1 MDIQMLYW
9 HWLVLGLLLVVGEI
23 FIPSFTILWFGLG
36 ALVVGLI
43 ELLIPMSLSVQILLW
58 TLSSVVFTLV
68 WFKIIKVKMAQ
79 GNRGE
84 EARNDAIGA
93 SGLVTKLPTQS
104 TQGRIRFSTPVMDS
118 DEWEF
123 SCDSVVELGDRLH
136 IKEVSGYFLVG
147 TKLNESIRQLV
158 N

>member
-36 ALVVGLI
+36 ALVVGVV

-58 TLSSVVFTLV
+58 TVSSVVFTLV

-104 TQGRIRFSTPVMDS
+104 TQGRMRFSTPVMDS
-118 DEWEF
+118 DEWKF
-123 SCDSVVELGDRLH
+123 SCDSIVELGDRLH
-136 IKEVSGYFLVG
+136 IKEVSGDFLVVA
-147 TKLNESIRQLV
+147 KLN
-158 N
+158 

>member
-58 TLSSVVFTLV
+58 TVSSVVFTLV

-104 TQGRIRFSTPVMDS
+104 TQGSIRFSTPVMDS

-136 IKEVSGYFLVG
+136 IKEVSGDFLVV
-147 TKLNESIRQLV
+147 TKLN
-158 N
+158 

>member
-1 MDIQMLYW
+1 
-9 HWLVLGLLLVVGEI
+9 LV
-23 FIPSFTILWFGLG
+23 
-36 ALVVGLI
+36 

-58 TLSSVVFTLV
+58 TVSSVVFTLV

-136 IKEVSGYFLVG
+136 IKEVSGNFLVV
-147 TKLNESIRQLV
+147 TKLN
-158 N
+158 

>member
-36 ALVVGLI
+36 ALVVGLV

-58 TLSSVVFTLV
+58 TVSSVVFTLV
-68 WFKIIKVKMAQ
+68 WFKSIKVKMAQ

-84 EARNDAIGA
+84 DARNDAIGA

-104 TQGRIRFSTPVMDS
+104 TQGRMRFSTPVMDS
-118 DEWEF
+118 D
-123 SCDSVVELGDRLH
+123 
-136 IKEVSGYFLVG
+136 
-147 TKLNESIRQLV
+147 
-158 N
+158 

>member
-93 SGLVTKLPTQS
+93 SGLVTKLPTQR

-136 IKEVSGYFLVG
+136 IKEVSGDFLVV
-147 TKLNESIRQLV
+147 TKLN
-158 N
+158 

>member
-36 ALVVGLI
+36 ALVVGLV

-58 TLSSVVFTLV
+58 TVSSVVFTLV

-84 EARNDAIGA
+84 DARNDAIGA

-123 SCDSVVELGDRLH
+123 SCESVVELGDRLH
-136 IKEVSGYFLVG
+136 IKEVSGDFLVV
-147 TKLNESIRQLV
+147 TKLN
-158 N
+158 

>member
-36 ALVVGLI
+36 ALVVGLV

-58 TLSSVVFTLV
+58 TVSSVVFTLV

-79 GNRGE
+79 SNRGE

-104 TQGRIRFSTPVMDS
+104 TQGRMRFSTPVMDS
-118 DEWEF
+118 DEWKF
-123 SCDSVVELGDRLH
+123 SCDSIVELGDRLH
-136 IKEVSGYFLVG
+136 IKEVSGDFLVVA
-147 TKLNESIRQLV
+147 KLN
-158 N
+158 

>member
-36 ALVVGLI
+36 ALVVGLV

-58 TLSSVVFTLV
+58 TVSSVVFTLV
-68 WFKIIKVKMAQ
+68 WFKSIKVKMAQ

-136 IKEVSGYFLVG
+136 IKEVSGDFLVV
-147 TKLNESIRQLV
+147 TKLN
-158 N
+158 